1 MPRDFRGLT
10 AWKKAD
16 DLVVDV
22 YRITTEYFP
31 REELYGLT
39 SQLRRS
45 AISVAANLA
54 EGCGRQ
60 TELDFR
66 RFLFIARG
74 SLSEVEYY
82 LHLSDR
88 LGYLARSTYVDVD
101 RQRADVGK
109 LVAGLIRAVTKQIA
123 SGAQTGHHAGS
134 EA

>member
-16 DLVVDV
+16 DLVIEV
-22 YRITTEYFP
+22 YRITSDYFP

-39 SQLRRS
+39 SQIRRS
-45 AISVAANLA
+45 AVSVAANLA

-74 SLSEVEYY
+74 SLAELEYY
-82 LHLSDR
+82 LHLSSR
-88 LGYLARSTYVDVD
+88 LAFFPPPTYLEVDQKRD
-101 RQRADVGK
+101 QVGK
-109 LVAGLIRAVTKQIA
+109 LLLGLIRAVSKQITA
-123 SGAQTGHHAGS
+123 RDSVQ
-134 EA
+134 